1 MKTPRLLQVLSCF
14 TLLLTLA
21 IGCRSV
27 QPEHKTVFNVRAFGA
42 VGNGTNLDSPA
53 INRAIEAC
61 AKSGGGTVLVPA
73 GTYLSGSIRLKSNIH
88 LVIDAG
94 ATILGAPQNLNA
106 YDEAEPF
113 AGPAYQDGGH
123 TYFHNS
129 LIWGEN
135 LTNVFIT
142 GSGMINGGALSRGDG
157 NEDQRSGLNAS
168 GRGSSPRGNMGTNF
182 PPGRA
187 GGGGGFAGSRG
198 TNTPPARPGGAN
210 SQPDRLGNKA
220 IVLKLCKNVLIRDVT
235 IFHGGHFA
243 ILVTGC
249 DDMTID
255 NVTIDTDRD
264 GMDIDCCRN
273 TMVSNCRVNSPNDDG
288 ICPKSTYALG
298 RPVIEE
304 NLTIVN
310 CQVSGFEEG
319 TLLDGTMQPSR
330 GKNGRIKF
338 GTESSGG
345 FRNCTIANCTFRNCK
360 GLALEE
366 VDGGI
371 LENITIDNITMMD
384 VATYPIYITTGK
396 RDRTPNLTTSSR
408 MKNILISN
416 IIATGIDPQSGI
428 QIAGLPEQPI
438 EGLRLENIRLVFNG
452 GGTAEQAAQVPAE
465 LGTGY
470 PEPRGIMPAYGLF
483 ARHVKGLEL
492 ANLDLSYTK
501 DDFRPAIECVDVNGL
516 EIDNFKA
523 QVATGVAPSKFDN
536 VSGLVI
542 RNSPL
547 LEKQ

>member
-1 MKTPRLLQVLSCF
+1 MKQIFFAAPALVILI
-14 TLLLTLA
+14 LA
-21 IGCRSV
+21 LAGCVSTT
-27 QPEHKTVFNVRAFGA
+27 QQGKPDYTFNVRNFGA

-53 INRAIEAC
+53 INRAIDA
-61 AKSGGGTVLVPA
+61 AAAAGGGMVTIPA
-73 GTYLSGSIRLKSNIH
+73 GTYLSGSIHLKSNIH
-88 LVIDAG
+88 LVINAG
-94 ATILGAPQNLNA
+94 ATILGAPQSMNA

-142 GSGMINGGALSRGDG
+142 GNGMINGGALSRGDG
-157 NEDQRSGLNAS
+157 REDQRSGLVGS
-168 GRGSSPRGNMGTNF
+168 GRNSSPRGNGGGTNF
-182 PPGRA
+182 PPARLRDTNAPA
-187 GGGGGFAGSRG
+187 GNPNA
-198 TNTPPARPGGAN
+198 
-210 SQPDRLGNKA
+210 PDRLGNKA
-220 IVLKLCKNVLIRDVT
+220 IVLKLCENVLIRDVT

-249 DDMTID
+249 DNMTID

-273 TMVSNCRVNSPNDDG
+273 TTVSNCRVNSPNDDG

-319 TLLDGTMQPSR
+319 TLLDGTMKPSR
-330 GKNGRIKF
+330 SKNGRIKF

-345 FRNCTIANCTFRNCK
+345 FRNCTVANCTFRDCK

-371 LENITIDNITMMD
+371 LENITIDNISMMN

-396 RDRTPNLTTSSR
+396 RNRTPNLTTNSR

-416 IIATGIDPQSGI
+416 VVATGVDRQSGI

-438 EGLRLENIRLVFNG
+438 EGLRLENIRLIYNG
-452 GGTAEQAAQVPAE
+452 GGTTNDAVQVPAE

-470 PEPRGIMPAYGLF
+470 PEPRGVMPAYGLF
-483 ARHVKGLEL
+483 ARHVKDLEL
-492 ANLDLSYTK
+492 ANINVSFEK
-501 DDFRPAIECVDVNGL
+501 DDFRPAIECMDVNGL

-523 QVATGVAPSKFDN
+523 QLADGVVASKFDN
-536 VSGLVI
+536 VTGLVI
-542 RNSPL
+542 RNSPVL
-547 LEKQ
+547 DKSGN

>member
-1 MKTPRLLQVLSCF
+1 MKQSF
-14 TLLLTLA
+14 FAALA
-21 IGCRSV
+21 ILISISLP
-27 QPEHKTVFNVRAFGA
+27 QFSANAADSSSSSDFNVRTFGA
-42 VGNGTNLDSPA
+42 TGDGKTLDSPA
-53 INRAIEAC
+53 INRAIDIC
-61 AKSGGGTVLVPA
+61 AQSGGGTVLIPP
-73 GTYLSGSIRLKSNIH
+73 GTYLSGSIHLKSNIH

-94 ATILGAPQNLNA
+94 ATILGAPQEMNA

-142 GSGMINGGALSRGDG
+142 GNGMINGGALSRGDG
-157 NEDQRSGLNAS
+157 REDQRSGLVGS
-168 GRGSSPRGNMGTNF
+168 GRNSSPRGNGGGTNF
-182 PPGRA
+182 PTARLRDTNAPA
-187 GGGGGFAGSRG
+187 GNPNA
-198 TNTPPARPGGAN
+198 
-210 SQPDRLGNKA
+210 PDRLGNKA
-220 IVLKLCKNVLIRDVT
+220 IVLKLCENVLIRDVT

-249 DDMTID
+249 DNMTID

-273 TMVSNCRVNSPNDDG
+273 TTVSNCRVNSPNDDG

-319 TLLDGTMQPSR
+319 TLLDGTMKPSR
-330 GKNGRIKF
+330 SRNGRIKF

-345 FRNCTIANCTFRNCK
+345 FRNCTVANCTFRDCK

-371 LENITIDNITMMD
+371 LENITIDNISMMN
-384 VATYPIYITTGK
+384 VATYPIYIVTGK

-416 IIATGIDPQSGI
+416 VVATGVDRQSGI

-438 EGLRLENIRLVFNG
+438 EGLRLENIRLVYNG
-452 GGTAEQAAQVPAE
+452 GGTTNDAALVPAE

-470 PEPRGIMPAYGLF
+470 PEPRGVMPAYGLF
-483 ARHVKGLEL
+483 ARHVNDLEL
-492 ANLDLSYTK
+492 ANINLSFAK
-501 DDFRPAIECVDVNGL
+501 DDFRPAIECADVNGL

-523 QVATGVAPSKFDN
+523 QLADGVAASKFDN

-542 RNSPL
+542 RNSPVL
-547 LEKQ
+547 QK